1 MYRRYYFKTSDS
13 IGRDTPANNLLNS
26 MFYDSV
32 YSGEY
37 PGISINSTLEETRIE
52 VTIPGIPKD
61 DILIELEGEIL
72 TVSIDTEQ
80 PGHRAALD
88 SGAAPPWA
96 PRWPAARLSRSVEL
110 PLDSDLENISAN
122 HNNGILTVL
131 VPKLSVAPIPHRT
144 IKIS

>member
-26 MFYDSV
+26 RFYDSV

-37 PGISINSTLEETRIE
+37 PGININSTLEETRIE

-72 TVSIDTEQ
+72 TVSVDT
-80 PGHRAALD
+80 PSWSTAC
-88 SGAAPPWA
+88 PPI
-96 PRWPAARLSRSVEL
+96 ARFSRSVEL

>member
-13 IGRDTPANNLLNS
+13 IGRDTPANNLLSS
-26 MFYDSV
+26 MFYDSA

-37 PGISINSTLEETRIE
+37 PGININSTLEETRIE

-72 TVSIDTEQ
+72 TVSVDTAEM
-80 PGHRAALD
+80 PA
-88 SGAAPPWA
+88 SG
-96 PRWPAARLSRSVEL
+96 RIIGSERFSRSVEL

-122 HNNGILTVL
+122 HNNGILIVL